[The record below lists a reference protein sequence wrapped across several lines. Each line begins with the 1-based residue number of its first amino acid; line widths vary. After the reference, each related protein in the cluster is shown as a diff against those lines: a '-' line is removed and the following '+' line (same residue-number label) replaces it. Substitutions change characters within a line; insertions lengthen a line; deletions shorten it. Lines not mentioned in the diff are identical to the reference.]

1 MSLFYNEY
9 VRTLSSEPA
18 FYILAFNVITVATG
32 QISNFVN
39 NYFSDLHQEG
49 SVDTP
54 LEEPVIVVAS
64 DDAVP
69 STSTKGL
76 KESISAPLELDDDGG
91 FGAARSKFRN
101 QSLKVDVES
110 SSHRTAH
117 HRSYSD
123 AGRNRKKAEKQAE
136 VMNQLE
142 KTSPNTFLNAPNTKI
157 RKSHSMRYRTD
168 VSPTGAKPRIQTK
181 DDSMATLKRTNTLD
195 PERMSKSP
203 RPHHRRSPH
212 HFQQQQHHTQVH
224 QPSHSSHHQ
233 QQLVKHHH
241 RQEDVESNLKQV
253 ADEPISHSG
262 HSGHSGQSGHSGH
275 SGHTGHSGH
284 SSHSGHSVHSGH
296 SGHSGHTGHSSHS
309 GHSGVILP
317 PEEITA
323 SSFGILPSDQGLEN
337 VNDGNPAS
345 FKFGNQL

>member
-1 MSLFYNEY
+1 
-9 VRTLSSEPA
+9 
-18 FYILAFNVITVATG
+18 
-32 QISNFVN
+32 
-39 NYFSDLHQEG
+39 
-49 SVDTP
+49 
-54 LEEPVIVVAS
+54 
-64 DDAVP
+64 
-69 STSTKGL
+69 
-76 KESISAPLELDDDGG
+76 
-91 FGAARSKFRN
+91 
-101 QSLKVDVES
+101 
-110 SSHRTAH
+110 
-117 HRSYSD
+117 
-123 AGRNRKKAEKQAE
+123 
-136 VMNQLE
+136 
-142 KTSPNTFLNAPNTKI
+142 
-157 RKSHSMRYRTD
+157 MRYRTD

-323 SSFGILPSDQGLEN
+323 SSFGILASDQGLEN

-345 FKFGNQL
+345 FKFGNQVNSNLFIIDKFIL